1 MSLKSNLAILFPGV
15 FGINNGANTS
25 MFEGFAIMDFL
36 INCKQNIVKYE
47 VYDIGSHLG
56 NWSAGFIHGNKGNVL
71 EVDIKTFDPLFE
83 PINLQTILIFNK
95 SYEYSRIVHRH
106 YPVAISRNS
115 NFLHFDTLE
124 MRESQSLSNKKVECM
139 RMIDIIEKSGTTN
152 YDNKI
157 RILKIDVEGF
167 EFELL
172 RAPIDL
178 SEWKVIQFEIS
189 KYTFKM
195 NVNINEFR
203 KIFEKDFMLFV
214 VSPNGLLP
222 MTIALFDLIEA
233 SGTTNLVAISK
244 DLIK

>member
-1 MSLKSNLAILFPGV
+1 
-15 FGINNGANTS
+15 
-25 MFEGFAIMDFL
+25 
-36 INCKQNIVKYE
+36 
-47 VYDIGSHLG
+47 
-56 NWSAGFIHGNKGNVL
+56 
-71 EVDIKTFDPLFE
+71 
-83 PINLQTILIFNK
+83 
-95 SYEYSRIVHRH
+95 
-106 YPVAISRNS
+106 
-115 NFLHFDTLE
+115 
-124 MRESQSLSNKKVECM
+124 MRESQSLSSKKVECM

-172 RAPIDL
+172 RAPFDL

-189 KYTFKM
+189 KYTFKI
-195 NVNINEFR
+195 NVNLNEFR

-244 DLIK
+244 GLIK

>member
-36 INCKQNIVKYE
+36 IKCKQNIVKYE

-56 NWSAGFIHGNKGNVL
+56 NWSVGFIHGNRGNVL
-71 EVDIKTFDPLFE
+71 EVKIKTFDPLFE
-83 PINLQTILIFNK
+83 PINLQTILIFNQ

-106 YPVAISRNS
+106 YPVAISRDS
-115 NFLHFDTLE
+115 NVLYFDTLE
-124 MRESQSLSNKKVECM
+124 MRESQSLSNKKVDCM
-139 RMIDIIEKSGTTN
+139 RMIDIIEKVEQKN
-152 YDNKI
+152 DDKI

-172 RAPIDL
+172 RAPICL

-195 NVNINEFR
+195 NVDINEFR
-203 KIFEKDFMLFV
+203 KIFEKDFILFV
-214 VSPNGLLP
+214 VSPNGLLA
-222 MTIALFDLIEA
+222 MTSALFDLIEA